1 MAMTVKN
8 NAVALSALN
17 QLGRNNSDLSKQL
30 QKVSSGMRVNSAGD
44 DASAYSISERMRVQI
59 RGLSQCD
66 SNTSTGKNMIQIA
79 ERAVNEQLQIL
90 GKMREIA
97 MKASD
102 DTYSQADRDVLQ
114 SETTQLAMQLNTI
127 SYETDYNGKQLLNG
141 SIYMGEISATFNS
154 NTGMTDNTVDGVV
167 PAPNGVMD
175 GGGRGITGF
184 GPTLYRPLPSTVYDA
199 TQVNAMNS
207 FPSFG
212 NNNYVLDSTGNVQY
226 PVATDPNNNN
236 RLSVNVNGIVTPIV
250 INGLDSNGI
259 PATGFTPYEHPVK
272 SPVNTGDS
280 VLQDAMDTAS
290 SAIIVQED
298 FTGKQIV
305 SGWGSLYNG
314 YSDLKLDFSGVTSSG
329 SPITFPN
336 GLDNQGFSIMC
347 NACDQFISVKFDANK
362 PCGTSMYAQDS
373 SNLSEAYMIG
383 IGGAATADDVLAA
396 LWDGLQKAVGTPA
409 HITTPSGGTVTPNG
423 GTVETLWLARHD
435 VALNK
440 YTDTSGNVSYYVTKN
455 GPKFCFYNGFQGEM
469 EVIGGHKPWQD
480 FFIQGDTHSSQ
491 NTRLEF
497 PNTTL
502 DMLFPSEKS
511 DWMIEP
517 TDVDIPN
524 PWPDELRVI
533 STQDRIYYSAKYG
546 CTNDDEIRR
555 EKWRDEIWPYP
566 RKGAVVSGSCVR
578 TREKA
583 QKFCEDIDQAI
594 KYLLHC
600 GTTLGAQAQRMD
612 AMNANIVMNGENTQN
627 AESTIRDADMAKEMS
642 GYTKANVL
650 AQSAQSMLAQANQ
663 ALGGVLDLLK

>member
-1 MAMTVKN
+1 MAMIVKN
-8 NAVALSALN
+8 NMVAFSALN
-17 QLGRNNSDLSKQL
+17 QLERNQSDLSKQL
-30 QKVSSGMRVNSAGD
+30 KKVSSGMRINSAGD

-66 SNTSTGKNMIQIA
+66 DNTSTGKNMIQIA

-102 DTYSQADRDVLQ
+102 GTYTQADRDVLQ
-114 SETTQLAMQLNTI
+114 NETTQLAMQLNAI
-127 SYETDYNGKQLLNG
+127 SYETNYNDKQLLNG
-141 SIYMGEISATFNS
+141 SIYVGELSVSFNS
-154 NTGMTDNTVDGVV
+154 DTGMKDNTVDGIV
-167 PAPNGVMD
+167 PTPNGVPD
-175 GGGRGITGF
+175 GGSRGIIGY
-184 GPTLYRPLPSTVYDA
+184 GSAPYGSLPSTVYDPNQLSVM
-199 TQVNAMNS
+199 TT
-207 FPSFG
+207 FPTSG
-212 NNNYVLDSTGNVQY
+212 SRVLDSTGNNVY
-226 PVATDPNNNN
+226 AVTTDPANNN
-236 RLSVNVNGIVTPIV
+236 RLSVRIGSNLQPIV
-250 INGLDSNGI
+250 IGGQDSTGN
-259 PATGFTPYEHPVK
+259 PATGFAPYRHPVK
-272 SPVNTGDS
+272 NPVNTGDS
-280 VLQDAMDTAS
+280 VIRNATD
-290 SAIIVQED
+290 SATSAKTVQED
-298 FTGKQIV
+298 FSGNQIV
-305 SGWGSLYNG
+305 DDWGN

-336 GLDNQGFSIMC
+336 GLDNQGFTIMC
-347 NACDQFISVKFDANK
+347 KGCDQFISVKFDVNK
-362 PCGTSMYAQDS
+362 PSGTSMYAQDLG
-373 SNLSEAYMIG
+373 NRSEAYMIG
-383 IGGAATADDVLAA
+383 IGGASTADDVLAA
-396 LWDGLQKAVGTPA
+396 LWDGLQIAVGTPA

-423 GTVETLWLARHD
+423 GTVETLWLAKHD

-440 YTDTSGNVSYYVTKN
+440 YTDASGNVSYYVTKN
-455 GPKFCFYNGFQGEM
+455 GPQFCFYNGFQGELD
-469 EVIGGHKPWQD
+469 VIGGHKPWQD
-480 FFIQGDTHSSQ
+480 FFIQGDTRSSQ

-511 DWMIEP
+511 DWMIDP
-517 TDVDIPN
+517 TDDDIPN

-533 STQDRIYYSAKYG
+533 SMQDRIYYTEKYG

-566 RKGAVVSGSCVR
+566 RKGAIVSGSCVR

-594 KYLLHC
+594 KYILHC
-600 GTTLGAQAQRMD
+600 GTTLGSQAQRMD
-612 AMNANIVMNGENTQN
+612 IMNSNIVMNGENTQN

-663 ALGGVLDLLK
+663 ALGGVLDLLQ